1 MAASAELFR
10 RNGYTGTGL
19 KQIVTEASAPFGSL
33 YHFFPGGKEQLG
45 EEVIRSS
52 GMLYAQLW
60 DVFFAPAPDV
70 ISGIESFFAGA
81 IVTMRETD
89 FVESCP
95 IATVALEV
103 ATTSEPLRKATS
115 DVFNGWIDTG
125 VRGFTD
131 KFGVPEEIARKLI
144 LAAIMALEGAFILSR
159 SMRDVEPLAVAG
171 ESVVAMARSL
181 LA

>member
-1 MAASAELFR
+1 MSAAMAGTRDRIVDSTAELFR
-10 RNGYTGTGL
+10 RQGYTGTGV

-103 ATTSEPLRKATS
+103 AT
-115 DVFNGWIDTG
+115 
-125 VRGFTD
+125 
-131 KFGVPEEIARKLI
+131 
-144 LAAIMALEGAFILSR
+144 
-159 SMRDVEPLAVAG
+159 
-171 ESVVAMARSL
+171 
-181 LA
+181 

>member
-1 MAASAELFR
+1 MRGAFAVLLALAAASR
-10 RNGYTGTGL
+10 
-19 KQIVTEASAPFGSL
+19 SA
-33 YHFFPGGKEQLG
+33 
-45 EEVIRSS
+45 
-52 GMLYAQLW
+52 AQ
-60 DVFFAPAPDV
+60 
-70 ISGIESFFAGA
+70 
-81 IVTMRETD
+81 
-89 FVESCP
+89 
-95 IATVALEV
+95 
-103 ATTSEPLRKATS
+103 TSEPLRKATS